1 MEVLSGSSDSSTCRN
16 SSVGFSER
24 SIEPQKDWLIVVLTA
39 IPTLIIVIGTIAGNV
54 LVCVAIGHS
63 RQLRKNI
70 TNAFCASLAIRY
82 IHCMTFVY
90 IVASTISSVTR
101 VLTTTFKPC
110 KIYHYVSNLFLL
122 TETVVSFCRMLSL
135 LYMILY

>member
-1 MEVLSGSSDSSTCRN
+1 MEVLQGSLSNDVCRN
-16 SSVGFSER
+16 SSNER
-24 SIEPQKDWLIVVLTA
+24 GSLAQVHKDWMIVVLTA

-82 IHCMTFVY
+82 FY
-90 IVASTISSVTR
+90 I
-101 VLTTTFKPC
+101 P
-110 KIYHYVSNLFLL
+110 
-122 TETVVSFCRMLSL
+122 SL
-135 LYMILY
+135 VH